1 TRPRRKK
8 ALEAPREPRK
18 PKVHWDHVLGEMV
31 WLSKEFESERKWKL
45 SMAKKIAQRANM
57 GVVDQATKDEK
68 KQKVLYKNQL
78 EVEER
83 KKKALD
89 KQLDFLLG
97 QTERYSTMLAENL
110 VDVPH
115 LQTQENG
122 LLQTNVLSQEEV
134 AGPSQTNQPS
144 QEEVAGPS
152 QTNQPS
158 QEEVA
163 EENINAPTPDDLV
176 ADTMETDDDYDS
188 SSLNE
193 EQEDDERTIDED
205 EAQITEAE
213 RNEELAA
220 LQAEADIPID
230 DLLKSYLKSQDS
242 SNQVNGCNHD
252 SGYTS
257 SDEGN
262 FSEEVDDSHHY
273 AEFVKRNH
281 GKSNGGI
288 SGEQEDNDYVC
299 TDEGKDDEAT
309 LSEEEELAK
318 KDGPDP
324 SDEVISYIS
333 Q

>member
-1 TRPRRKK
+1 MASKGPRSKLDHETRPRRKK

-68 KQKVLYKNQL
+68 KQKEGEHRLRKVALNISKDVKKFWTKIEKLVLYKNQL

-163 EENINAPTPDDLV
+163 GPSQTNQPLQEDVAEPSQTNQPLQEDVAEPSHTNQPLQEDVAEPSHTNQPVQEEVAEENINAPTPDDLGV
-176 ADTMETDDDYDS
+176 
-188 SSLNE
+188 
-193 EQEDDERTIDED
+193 
-205 EAQITEAE
+205 
-213 RNEELAA
+213 
-220 LQAEADIPID
+220 
-230 DLLKSYLKSQDS
+230 
-242 SNQVNGCNHD
+242 
-252 SGYTS
+252 
-257 SDEGN
+257 
-262 FSEEVDDSHHY
+262 
-273 AEFVKRNH
+273 
-281 GKSNGGI
+281 
-288 SGEQEDNDYVC
+288 
-299 TDEGKDDEAT
+299 
-309 LSEEEELAK
+309 
-318 KDGPDP
+318 
-324 SDEVISYIS
+324 
-333 Q
+333 